1 MKRNAFT
8 LIEALVV
15 IAVVCIGAAFF
26 LVPPHRHNLDRARRA
41 SCQSNLKQIGLAFI
55 QYAQDADEHAPPI
68 SNWTQLLQPYLKS
81 EEIFHCPSAEGN
93 KSGATDYYLN
103 AQLAGADKKL
113 GSNAKSSFTIL
124 CGEGADDQNASYNL
138 SRLPNGWRTDE
149 NSPAWRHLEGANY
162 LFADGHVKWHRAEQ
176 IFGAPK
182 AATAPGTPSFEVK

>member
-55 QYAQDADEHAPPI
+55 QYAQDADEHTPPV

-81 EEIFHCPSAEGN
+81 EELYQCPSASGN
-93 KSGATDYYLN
+93 KTGATDYFFN
-103 AQLAGADKKL
+103 VRLAGAKRKL
-113 GSNAKSSFTIL
+113 GSNAKSVFTIL
-124 CGEGADDQNASYNL
+124 SGDGLDDQNASYHL
-138 SRLPNGWRTDE
+138 SQFPNAWRTDE
-149 NSPAWRHLEGANY
+149 NSPPWRHLNTANY
-162 LFADGHVKWHRAEQ
+162 LFADGHVKPYPAKR
-176 IFGAPK
+176 IFGAPD
-182 AATAPGTPSFEVK
+182 AATPTFEVK